1 MDADY
6 LRDLADLCLRMLH
19 VVAGIAWIGASF
31 YFIRLDLGL
40 APPKEPKEGVA
51 GEYWGVHGGGF
62 YHSQK
67 YKVAPPRLP
76 EQLHWFKW
84 EAYTTWLSGFALLV
98 VLYWLDADTRLV
110 DPTVADLSAWQAV
123 ALSAAGLALAW
134 LIYDLACRLLIE
146 DRLVAIAVIALVAV
160 SAFAAGELFAARAS
174 YLQVGAMLGTIMAA
188 NVFFVIIPAH
198 RELVRAKQEGRE
210 PNPLL
215 GLRAKQ
221 RSVHNNYLTLPV
233 VFTMLA
239 GHFPLAFGSDHAWLV
254 LLAIFAIVA
263 AIRHFFNRWHAGKRD
278 WWILAAAGVAA
289 AALAVVLAPDDVDA
303 TRRAERRARQGDRDR
318 PLLRRCHSG
327 ITAPLG
333 VRLDE
338 HRADAA
344 STRTRSRRLVESGVM
359 PPGNA
364 TGMTEAEREQLVAW
378 AAAARI
384 GSGRARDHRSRDAL
398 RRALGGRAGAADGR
412 RLQGDPAARRPDHPL
427 PLERRVELDP
437 VGRPRP
443 RDRPRERDQLPA
455 PRRARALPRRRE
467 RDGAALPVRLLLVR
481 EQGGPPLG
489 EPLRDPRRGPG
500 AAEGARPADALGG
513 STADLVPRAADELRR
528 RSREAPAT
536 RTRS

>member
-67 YKVAPPRLP
+67 YRVAPPRLP

-98 VLYWLDADTRLV
+98 VLYWLDADTRLI

-134 LIYDLACRLLIE
+134 LIYDLACRVLIE

-221 RSVHNNYLTLPV
+221 RSVHNTYLTLPV

-263 AIRHFFNRWHAGKRD
+263 AIRHFFNRWHMGKRD

-289 AALAVVLAPDDVDA
+289 AALAVVLAPDDVDTTKA
-303 TRRAERRARQGDRDR
+303 PNDELAKAIVIDRCA
-318 PLLRRCHSG
+318 PCHSG
-327 ITAPLG
+327 INAPLG
-333 VRLDE
+333 VRLTNTEQMQE
-338 HRADAA
+338 HANKIVG
-344 STRTRSRRLVESGVM
+344 LVKSGVM
-359 PPGNA
+359 PPGNTTA
-364 TGMTEAEREQLVAW
+364 MTQAEREQLVAW
-378 AAAARI
+378 AAA
-384 GSGRARDHRSRDAL
+384 HR
-398 RRALGGRAGAADGR
+398 
-412 RLQGDPAARRPDHPL
+412 
-427 PLERRVELDP
+427 
-437 VGRPRP
+437 
-443 RDRPRERDQLPA
+443 
-455 PRRARALPRRRE
+455 
-467 RDGAALPVRLLLVR
+467 
-481 EQGGPPLG
+481 
-489 EPLRDPRRGPG
+489 
-500 AAEGARPADALGG
+500 
-513 STADLVPRAADELRR
+513 
-528 RSREAPAT
+528 
-536 RTRS
+536 